1 MEDCVLNGELTI
13 DGYKRTIANGMVNS
27 IMDIVEKAEERG
39 EVETGKKTLRLKIS
53 MVQWLMH

>member
-27 IMDIVEKAEERG
+27 IMDIVEK
-39 EVETGKKTLRLKIS
+39 S
-53 MVQWLMH
+53 

>member
-27 IMDIVEKAEERG
+27 LWILLKKAEERG
-39 EVETGKKTLRLKIS
+39 KLKR
-53 MVQWLMH
+53 VRKRCV

>member
-1 MEDCVLNGELTI
+1 MEDCVLNGELT

-27 IMDIVEKAEERG
+27 IMDIVEKLKK
-39 EVETGKKTLRLKIS
+39 EVKLKRVRKSLRLKIS